1 MKFARRNA
9 RGGAP
14 EPRGLDGCCGAA
26 PPSRAVAAARGR
38 VALAEIK
45 QTIADQPSYG
55 YRRVHAL
62 IRRCRREQRGR
73 RGERARHLTAN
84 RSYDASK
91 RNFRA
96 ARNSSTLAAI
106 VGRAKRET
114 PGGSRQ
120 PPEVPGIVRRFEGK
134 G

>member
-62 IRRCRREQRGR
+62 IRRVSPG
-73 RGERARHLTAN
+73 TT
-84 RSYDASK
+84 
-91 RNFRA
+91 RA
-96 ARNSSTLAAI
+96 AGGT
-106 VGRAKRET
+106 RA
-114 PGGSRQ
+114 
-120 PPEVPGIVRRFEGK
+120 PPHSESQL
-134 G
+134 